1 MLTKRGI
8 TLCLLSLMLTL
19 YLVIAL
25 ATAQGIAAEAPC
37 NGVRISVSQN
47 AMSPFVTPDDID
59 HELDG
64 IVASADSMAAAS
76 YNLREMELRL
86 GALSIIENVNCR
98 RLANDVIA
106 IDVVPMIPVARV
118 FDNHG
123 SYYINRA
130 GKHLQASARYQID
143 VPVIITDNDSLTNA
157 DEIIP
162 LLDRITENKM
172 WSQLVSALKV
182 DRGGDIFIVPAVSGH
197 IVNIGDGSNID
208 DKMTRLFAFYNQVLD
223 VKGWNYYDTI
233 SVKFAN
239 QVIGKIVPGR
249 LRKNV
254 IDDDDLSFEDE
265 DIDIEIINQRDSVNV
280 ADIKPKII

>member
-130 GKHLQASARYQID
+130 GKHLQASARCQID

-182 DRGGDIFIVPAVSGH
+182 DRGGDIFIVPVVSGH

>member
-8 TLCLLSLMLTL
+8 TLCILSLMLTV

-25 ATAQGIAAEAPC
+25 ATSQGIAAEAPC
-37 NGVRISVSQN
+37 TGVRISVSQN
-47 AMSPFVTPDDID
+47 QMSQFVTPEDID
-59 HELDG
+59 HELGG
-64 IVASADSMAAAS
+64 ITASADSMAASA
-76 YNLREMELRL
+76 YNLKNIEQRL
-86 GALSIIENVNCR
+86 GTLSIIEDVNCR

-118 FDNHG
+118 FDRNG
-123 SYYINRA
+123 SYYINKA

-143 VPVIITDNDSLTNA
+143 VPVVITDNDTLDNA
-157 DEIIP
+157 GEIIP
-162 LLDRITENKM
+162 LLERIDENKT

-182 DRGGDIFIVPAVSGH
+182 DRNGDIFIIPAVSGH
-197 IVNIGDGSNID
+197 IVNIGDGNNID

-249 LRKNV
+249 LRKNPV
-254 IDDDDLSFEDE
+254 DTEGLEYEDE
-265 DIDIEIINQRDSVNV
+265 DIDIDIINQRDSVNV

>member
-223 VKGWNYYDTI
+223 VKGWTYYDTI

>member
-8 TLCLLSLMLTL
+8 TLCILSLMLTV

-25 ATAQGIAAEAPC
+25 ATSQGIAAEAPC
-37 NGVRISVSQN
+37 TGVRISVSQN
-47 AMSPFVTPDDID
+47 QMSQFVTPEDID
-59 HELDG
+59 HELGG
-64 IVASADSMAAAS
+64 ITASADSMAASA
-76 YNLREMELRL
+76 YNLKNIEQRL
-86 GALSIIENVNCR
+86 GTLSIIEDVNCR

-118 FDNHG
+118 FDRNG
-123 SYYINRA
+123 SYYINKA

-143 VPVIITDNDSLTNA
+143 VPVVITDNDSLDNA
-157 DEIIP
+157 GEIIP
-162 LLDRITENKM
+162 LLERIDENKT

-182 DRGGDIFIVPAVSGH
+182 DRNGDIFIIPAVSGH
-197 IVNIGDGSNID
+197 IVNIGDGNNID

-249 LRKNV
+249 LRKNPV
-254 IDDDDLSFEDE
+254 DTEGLEYEDE
-265 DIDIEIINQRDSVNV
+265 DIDIDIINQRDSVNV

>member
-1 MLTKRGI
+1 
-8 TLCLLSLMLTL
+8 
-19 YLVIAL
+19 
-25 ATAQGIAAEAPC
+25 
-37 NGVRISVSQN
+37 
-47 AMSPFVTPDDID
+47 MSPFVTPDDID

-249 LRKNV
+249 LRKT
-254 IDDDDLSFEDE
+254 
-265 DIDIEIINQRDSVNV
+265 
-280 ADIKPKII
+280 

>member
-8 TLCLLSLMLTL
+8 TLCILSLMLTV

-25 ATAQGIAAEAPC
+25 ATSQGIAAEAPC
-37 NGVRISVSQN
+37 TGVRISVSQN
-47 AMSPFVTPDDID
+47 QMSQFVTPEDID
-59 HELDG
+59 HELGG
-64 IVASADSMAAAS
+64 ITASADSMAASA
-76 YNLREMELRL
+76 YNLKNIEQRL
-86 GALSIIENVNCR
+86 GTLSIIEDVNCR

-118 FDNHG
+118 FDRNG
-123 SYYINRA
+123 SYYINKA

-143 VPVIITDNDSLTNA
+143 VPVVITDNDTLDNA
-157 DEIIP
+157 GEIIP
-162 LLDRITENKM
+162 LLERIDENKT

-182 DRGGDIFIVPAVSGH
+182 DRNGDIFIIPSVSGH
-197 IVNIGDGSNID
+197 IVNIGDGNNID

-249 LRKNV
+249 LRKNPV
-254 IDDDDLSFEDE
+254 DTEGLEYEDE
-265 DIDIEIINQRDSVNV
+265 DIDIDIINQRDSVNV

>member
-8 TLCLLSLMLTL
+8 TLCILSLMLTV

-25 ATAQGIAAEAPC
+25 ATSQGIAAEAPC
-37 NGVRISVSQN
+37 TGVRISVSQN
-47 AMSPFVTPDDID
+47 QMSQFVTAEDID
-59 HELDG
+59 HELGG
-64 IVASADSMAAAS
+64 ITASADSMAASA
-76 YNLREMELRL
+76 YNLKNIEQRL
-86 GALSIIENVNCR
+86 GTLSIIEDVNCR

-118 FDNHG
+118 FDRNG
-123 SYYINRA
+123 SYYINKA

-143 VPVIITDNDSLTNA
+143 VPVVITDNDSLDNA
-157 DEIIP
+157 GEIIP
-162 LLDRITENKM
+162 LLERIDENKT

-182 DRGGDIFIVPAVSGH
+182 DRNGDIFIIPAVSGH
-197 IVNIGDGSNID
+197 IVNIGDGNNID

-249 LRKNV
+249 LRKNPV
-254 IDDDDLSFEDE
+254 DTEGLEYEDE
-265 DIDIEIINQRDSVNV
+265 DIDIDIINQRDSVNV

>member
-25 ATAQGIAAEAPC
+25 ATSQGMAAEAPC

-59 HELDG
+59 HELGG
-64 IVASADSMAAAS
+64 IVASADSTAAAY
-76 YNLREMELRL
+76 YNLREMERRL

-98 RLANDVIA
+98 RLANDMIA
-106 IDVVPMIPVARV
+106 IDVVP
-118 FDNHG
+118 
-123 SYYINRA
+123 
-130 GKHLQASARYQID
+130 SARYQID
-143 VPVIITDNDSLTNA
+143 VPVIITDNDSLANA
-157 DEIIP
+157 EEIIP
-162 LLDRITENKM
+162 LLDRIAENKM

-182 DRGGDIFIVPAVSGH
+182 DRSGDIFIVPAVSGH

-254 IDDDDLSFEDE
+254 TDDDDLSFEDE

>member
-59 HELDG
+59 HELGG

-182 DRGGDIFIVPAVSGH
+182 DRNGDIFIVPAVSGH